1 MQLTVQYIMK
11 EEEEAKAFEEAITLA
26 KRLEEVKAKCNNCI
40 YYHPK
45 FKLCYGCIGSLYLIG
60 DAEKEYCDYF
70 ENKNKEWIE

>member
-11 EEEEAKAFEEAITLA
+11 AEEAKALDKAITLA
-26 KRLEEVKAKCNNCI
+26 KHFEEVKAKCNNCI

-45 FKLCYGCIGSLYLIG
+45 FKLCYVSDDIKRFVG
-60 DAEKEYCDYF
+60 DAEKEYCHCF